1 MKTMQRERRV
11 SSWLDPRKPLTLKVK
26 IWIPPKNNNNNNN
39 NNNISTK
46 IFIDRKNYQKKKK
59 KPILK

>member
-39 NNNISTK
+39 NNISTK